1 MNFMYLSNN
10 NLIKSSL
17 VLLLIFHKTLLFGQF
32 SFDHLC
38 DSNFSQKGLPQK
50 VSISIDSLIKCDY
63 YSFQKYLKFKSACR
77 FFIPECCEDGTYLFK
92 KFTAPFYLVNYTLD
106 LPNVKL
112 PDLHG
117 NPYSVQFTFDSNG
130 LLIPRIVD
138 LPKGD
143 IDPLNIISKWRAKW
157 IALPYWT
164 KKSRCKKSKCL
175 VHYNYYTNSLN
186 WSFIRTFNKYSID
199 EKRKIE
205 MFQSIGINAHTS
217 KIAGNVI
224 QEVLIGE

>member
-1 MNFMYLSNN
+1 MYLPNK
-10 NLIKSSL
+10 NLIKGSL
-17 VLLLIFHKTLLFGQF
+17 VLLLIFYKTLLFGQY

-38 DSNFSQKGLPQK
+38 DTNLSEKGLPPK
-50 VSISIDSLIKCDY
+50 VSKSIDSLIKCDY

-92 KFTAPFYLVNYTLD
+92 KFTAPFYLVDYTLD

-117 NPYSVQFTFDSNG
+117 DPYFVQFTLDSYG
-130 LLIPRIVD
+130 MLIPRIVN
-138 LPKGD
+138 LPKGE
-143 IDPLNIISKWRAKW
+143 IDPSKIISKWRAKR
-157 IALPYWT
+157 IARPYWV
-164 KKSRCKKSKCL
+164 KESKCKKSICS

-199 EKRKIE
+199 EKRKIK
-205 MFQSIGINAHTS
+205 MFQSIGINTHTS
-217 KIAGNVI
+217 EIAGNVV
-224 QEVLIGE
+224 QEVLIVE